1 MATNFII
8 NIFAFSALT
17 LMWLGFGASIL
28 FNPAFLDTVW
38 QAFRG
43 LPLLAQGAITLFT
56 LPVTLGLWVW
66 ETSWPLLIRLILVIG
81 LGYVTIYTFFPR
93 HA

>member
-8 NIFAFSALT
+8 NIVAFGALA

-28 FNPAFLDTVW
+28 FNPAILDTVW

-43 LPLLAQGAITLFT
+43 LPIVAQGAIALVT
-56 LPVTLGLWVW
+56 LPVTAGLWIW
-66 ETSWPLLIRLILVIG
+66 ETSWPLWIRLILVVG